1 MNNRIFE
8 SILLC
13 ALFLLMGSCKKS
25 TPVYTTTTEQKSA
38 VPVVCVYTLGAVNYP
53 KCRMVGNLQ
62 LPDSALTTKMRS
74 SSSTKSVS
82 T

>member
-1 MNNRIFE
+1 MNNRVFDA
-8 SILLC
+8 ILLC

-25 TPVYTTTTEQKSA
+25 TPVSTTTEQKSA